1 MSNLGEEKLPKGDAY
16 KVADA
21 LYKFWEQRFP
31 EIFNLMMWV
40 NEVGRFAGYFERLLI
55 DINHYWT
62 TVQDYVKTENVKI
75 SIKTR
80 ENHIM
85 YNRGPL

>member
-1 MSNLGEEKLPKGDAY
+1 
-16 KVADA
+16 
-21 LYKFWEQRFP
+21 
-31 EIFNLMMWV
+31 MMWV